1 MKKLLLSLMFFFA
14 TANGEQFDFGYANFN
29 NGDERF
35 DTYYEFLGFDP
46 CDDVATVQVKDLTYQ
61 ALPKTAAQQ
70 QRNFLNYCLLALMA
84 GFVFDSFSVKNN
96 NGEII
101 YNFKPLSTAFK
112 WCSNAAW
119 LSGL

>member
-14 TANGEQFDFGYANFN
+14 TANGEQFDLGYADSNKSN
-29 NGDERF
+29 ERS

-46 CDDVATVQVKDLTYQ
+46 RDVSTVQVKDLTYQ

>member
-1 MKKLLLSLMFFFA
+1 MKKLLLLSMLFFA
-14 TANGEQFDFGYANFN
+14 TANGEQFDFGDADF
-29 NGDERF
+29 DESFEPR
-35 DTYYEFLGFDP
+35 
-46 CDDVATVQVKDLTYQ
+46 DVATVQVNNLTYQ
-61 ALPKTAAQQ
+61 PLPETATEQ
-70 QRNFLNYCLLALMA
+70 QRSFVSYCLLALTA

-101 YNFKPLSTAFK
+101 YTFKPLSTAFK

>member
-14 TANGEQFDFGYANFN
+14 TANSEQFDFGYADFN
-29 NGDERF
+29 NGDERS

-46 CDDVATVQVKDLTYQ
+46 RDVATVQVNHLTYE
-61 ALPKTAAQQ
+61 ALPATMTEQ
-70 QRNFLNYCLLALMA
+70 QRNFVNYCLLALMA

-101 YNFKPLSTAFK
+101 YSFKPLSTAFK
-112 WCSNAAW
+112 WCSNAVW